1 MERNEK
7 LLTITFFVGFIGDLI
22 LQIATRKGII
32 NPFLKDYFD
41 LHGSA
46 ESMTIGGGMMV
57 FFYIVYLYS
66 GLPLNYLNLAIYGI
80 ILDFIFRKTMVYKTL
95 TGYYDYLGYFWSA
108 VWGAIPLILPYFI
121 FKTFFKG

>member
-7 LLTITFFVGFIGDLI
+7 LLTITFFVGFIGDAI
-22 LQIATRKGII
+22 LQIATQQKLID
-32 NPFLKDYFD
+32 PFLKDYFD

-57 FFYIVYLYS
+57 FFYMVYLYS

-108 VWGAIPLILPYFI
+108 VWGAIPLVLPYFI
-121 FKTFFKG
+121 FKTFFKD